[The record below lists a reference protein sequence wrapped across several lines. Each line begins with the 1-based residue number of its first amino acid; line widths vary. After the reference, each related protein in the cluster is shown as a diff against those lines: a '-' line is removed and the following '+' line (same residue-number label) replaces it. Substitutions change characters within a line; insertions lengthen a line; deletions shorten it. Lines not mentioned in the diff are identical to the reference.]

1 MEWQHY
7 NRIKASMSFIEEL
20 LKSMEEGMSGK
31 GEIYK
36 SVRND
41 LTQEQLVKVKNEI
54 KQIKR
59 LLKQIKEEFGL
70 KHSEYTLSRI
80 IQADCSFIW
89 ETIEDLWSHKLEK
102 SSGKISSKK
111 KKERLDNILK
121 QIHESNDRIQRVIG
135 KERTQ

>member
-1 MEWQHY
+1 MRMEWQHY

-41 LTQEQLVKVKNEI
+41 LNQEQLTRIKDEI
-54 KQIKR
+54 KQIKN
-59 LLKQIKEEFGL
+59 LLKQTKEEFNL
-70 KHSEYTLSRI
+70 ERTEFTLSRI

-89 ETIEDLWSHKLEK
+89 ETIEDLWSHKIEK
-102 SSGKISSKK
+102 SSGKISSKEK
-111 KKERLDNILK
+111 KDKLDAIIRQIYERN
-121 QIHESNDRIQRVIG
+121 SRIQNLIE
-135 KERTQ
+135 K